1 MRALFVAA
9 IIGLVGTVTAGEHLS
24 ALPSGSDDGSGAD
37 AEVRPYEAEQ
47 QASPHPNPPP
57 QRGEESGGLTEI
69 YRLRIVNDSGG
80 EIAAS
85 RDGGATWSPLGRV
98 LRWTEKVNPRA
109 FAASSFAPIG
119 SVAATSV
126 NALHIKADHN
136 PETDR
141 AATFS
146 LLPEEFLGV
155 KRAEYESF
163 LSPDSSIYTD
173 IAAGEGIFGGG
184 WAPLVG
190 DPVGLETPEGLAP
203 LPRGYVPRRGD
214 AIVIRVLRPAR
225 YPAQVIFENR
235 FQGLIT
241 LQYPDGSS
249 QVIGTVL
256 RPVVGVGRFPGSLYA
271 GIGRIRASH
280 PGVIDVSV
288 SPQGRIGAFQ
298 IIPAA
303 HAMDP
308 GTTYMRV
315 KTQWMV
321 VGPVCSTD
329 ASWEGVAPLF
339 LRHIQPAYRAQD
351 LRDPDWEAR
360 LLAHFL
366 VEARVEGEWGP
377 MPAFDLGADAN
388 AALPEW
394 AETAL
399 LEVEALRIWFP
410 LPPGEPD
417 SPPANE

>member
-1 MRALFVAA
+1 MRALIVAMM
-9 IIGLVGTVTAGEHLS
+9 IGLAG
-24 ALPSGSDDGSGAD
+24 AGA
-37 AEVRPYEAEQ
+37 AAEQ
-47 QASPHPNPPP
+47 GLLHRA
-57 QRGEESGGLTEI
+57 GAAAMETDGAGLTEI
-69 YRLRIVNDSGG
+69 YRLRIVNDAGG
-80 EIAAS
+80 EIAGS

-98 LRWTEKVNPRA
+98 VRWTEQVKPRA
-109 FAASSFAPIG
+109 FAASSFAPTG

-126 NALHIKADHN
+126 NAVHVKTDHN
-136 PETDR
+136 AETDR

-146 LLPEEFLGV
+146 LLPKEFLGV
-155 KRAEYESF
+155 EKDDFESF

-173 IAAGEGIFGGG
+173 IKAGDGIFGGG

-190 DPVGLETPEGLAP
+190 DPVDLETSRGLAP
-203 LPRGYVPRRGD
+203 LPPGYVPRRGD
-214 AIVIRVLRPAR
+214 TIVIRVLRPER
-225 YPAQVIFENR
+225 YPAQIVFENR

-249 QVIGTVL
+249 QVIGAVL

-271 GIGRIRASH
+271 GIGRIRAGH

-321 VGPVCSTD
+321 VGPVCAT
-329 ASWEGVAPLF
+329 APSWEGVAPLF

-351 LRDPDWEAR
+351 LRDADWEAR

-366 VEARVEGEWGP
+366 VEAKVGGVWGP
-377 MPAFDLGADAN
+377 MPAFDLGANAN

-399 LEVEALRIWFP
+399 LNVEAIRIWFP
-410 LPPGEPD
+410 LPPAEPA
-417 SPPANE
+417 SLPANE